1 MMFFIINLYRTVEAG
16 ATLKVGSMAWCMIF
30 GSKCYVAEIFSLTLR
45 LQAASQ
51 SPVVGNVGGSADIS
65 EKRLLDALSWQTEIW
80 KILIF
85 VKNEANSGCL
95 VDMYISSDS
104 ARERRVWAYSIFPR
118 EALQVCSFDEDG
130 HSRASVC
137 GTSKQYGSH
146 AFSL

>member
-51 SPVVGNVGGSADIS
+51 SPVMGNVGGSADIS

-80 KILIF
+80 KISM
-85 VKNEANSGCL
+85 VKSRMQQTVDAQ
-95 VDMYISSDS
+95 VDMYIPSESG
-104 ARERRVWAYSIFPR
+104 A
-118 EALQVCSFDEDG
+118 
-130 HSRASVC
+130 RASGEGV
-137 GTSKQYGSH
+137 
-146 AFSL
+146 